1 MKLFEFTIAPIV
13 DANTGYGLEGKNL
26 GVDYSAAIHAGREIR
41 AKSVLAWFASIKHRI
56 GQVISN
62 YRVRAYNR
70 RAIDGFSKLSDR
82 LLKDIGIERYELASV
97 RAGLTTLEE
106 LDASRRPS
114 QIDTVQV
121 LHSSG
126 LVDKE
131 VRKLDAINQD
141 SYAQAR
147 CA

>member
-13 DANTGYGLEGKNL
+13 DANTGYGLESKNL

-62 YRVRAYNR
+62 YHVRANNR
-70 RAIDGFSKLSDR
+70 RAINEISNLNDR
-82 LLKDIGIERYELASV
+82 SLRDIGIERYELAQL
-97 RAGLTTLEE
+97 RAGLITLEE
-106 LDASRRPS
+106 LDASRRSS
-114 QIDTVQV
+114 QVDSVQALQSPV
-121 LHSSG
+121 RI
-126 LVDKE
+126 DKE
-131 VRKLDAINQD
+131 VRKLGAVNQD